1 MNLSVNNFL
10 FSGSKTLYHYF
21 CYIFQKKQML
31 ESSEVLEAMRWRY
44 ACKKFD
50 AQRKVPQEQ
59 IEDVLAILNLTAT
72 SLGMQLMKIVVVTN
86 PALKEAL
93 FKHSFN
99 QHQVVDCSHV
109 LVLCRYNTV
118 DQTMVEE
125 YVERSVT
132 TRNFDPNSPKIQGFK
147 NMVMSTVSMPEDQ
160 RKHWMVNQVYI
171 ALGNLLTTCALLKID
186 SCPMEG
192 FNPSGVDEVLGL
204 SERGLSSVLLC
215 PLGYRHEED
224 VYAGLPKVR
233 RPISDFVLDLE

>member
-1 MNLSVNNFL
+1 
-10 FSGSKTLYHYF
+10 
-21 CYIFQKKQML
+21 
-31 ESSEVLEAMRWRY
+31 
-44 ACKKFD
+44 
-50 AQRKVPQEQ
+50 
-59 IEDVLAILNLTAT
+59 
-72 SLGMQLMKIVVVTN
+72 
-86 PALKEAL
+86 
-93 FKHSFN
+93 
-99 QHQVVDCSHV
+99 
-109 LVLCRYNTV
+109 
-118 DQTMVEE
+118 
-125 YVERSVT
+125 
-132 TRNFDPNSPKIQGFK
+132 
-147 NMVMSTVSMPEDQ
+147 MPEDQ